1 MVVDAVW
8 ISGQGQL
15 LKPLQANCLV
25 AGQITTGNQNALQG
39 RSQISRKTQGFFLV
53 CTADIRV
60 DKHGARLSFGQIGRH
75 GEAKITQPEELC
87 WRNAVRMGRNFA
99 VEYEDRALGK
109 ALPQM
114 VIGPAIAQPQLQHR
128 PGLAG
133 YRIGNFVDAG
143 ALGLHAQDEN
153 IKSGHGGFS
162 WQRAARDLPELSAR
176 RGHDPTVRKD
186 AQVRCGRG
194 TCKIYAVIP
203 DTNAPVIV
211 ALLAVGMALSFIL
224 ADRRSP
230 TSQAQA
236 LFLAFVGISIAV
248 DVMLVLPLRK
258 ASGVVPWEGVFVLPQ
273 VLAFV
278 FAYEWVL
285 RVRRTIPAGNL
296 NTRGPDRLLRAAQGL
311 ALFYGLTALV
321 FPELRAEHFGNLTL
335 DPGERI
341 HPSFWLFSVPLG
353 LSIALGTAATLF
365 TLNRRPDRTEIRRL
379 VAFAIS
385 APIMASGVVVPAHI
399 ASLATA
405 VGLLVLLVGS
415 VQYHVT
421 QGQRAQFLSRFLAP
435 QVAELV
441 TRRGLKSATEEK
453 TLELSVVC
461 CDLRGFTAFSA
472 ATSSRRVIE
481 ILREYYD
488 AVGVAAAACG
498 GTIKDQAGDG
508 VLILVGAPI
517 AMADH
522 AQRALELGRQ
532 IRTVGVALTSHWSND
547 EMQLGVGVG
556 VASGFVT
563 VGVIGGAS
571 RLEYT
576 AVGSPVNLASRLCSE
591 ALHGEVLVDGRTM
604 ELLGA
609 DPGRNRLRT
618 GLALQLKGFA
628 LPMQSYVLE
637 AA

>member
-1 MVVDAVW
+1 MIAD
-8 ISGQGQL
+8 
-15 LKPLQANCLV
+15 
-25 AGQITTGNQNALQG
+25 TT
-39 RSQISRKTQGFFLV
+39 
-53 CTADIRV
+53 
-60 DKHGARLSFGQIGRH
+60 
-75 GEAKITQPEELC
+75 
-87 WRNAVRMGRNFA
+87 
-99 VEYEDRALGK
+99 
-109 ALPQM
+109 
-114 VIGPAIAQPQLQHR
+114 
-128 PGLAG
+128 
-133 YRIGNFVDAG
+133 
-143 ALGLHAQDEN
+143 
-153 IKSGHGGFS
+153 
-162 WQRAARDLPELSAR
+162 
-176 RGHDPTVRKD
+176 
-186 AQVRCGRG
+186 
-194 TCKIYAVIP
+194 
-203 DTNAPVIV
+203 APVIV
-211 ALLAVGMALSFIL
+211 SLLAVGMALSFIL
-224 ADRRSP
+224 ADRHSL

-236 LFLAFVGISIAV
+236 LFLACVGISISI
-248 DVMLVLPLRK
+248 DVLLVLPMRV
-258 ASGVVPWEGVFVLPQ
+258 ANGVVPWEGIFALPQ
-273 VLAFV
+273 VLAFL

-285 RVRRTIPAGNL
+285 RVRRTIPAGDL

-311 ALFYGLTALV
+311 ALFYGLAALV
-321 FPELRAEHFGNLTL
+321 FPELKAEHFGNLTL
-335 DPGERI
+335 DPGERL

-353 LSIALGTAATLF
+353 ISLTLGTAATLF
-365 TLNRRPDRTEIRRL
+365 TLNRRPDRAEARRL
-379 VAFAIS
+379 IAFAIS
-385 APIMASGVVVPAHI
+385 APIMASSLIVPPHI
-399 ASLATA
+399 APLCGA

-472 ATSSRRVIE
+472 ATSSKRVIE

-488 AVGVAAAACG
+488 AVGSAAAACG

-517 AMADH
+517 AFPDH
-522 AQRALELGRQ
+522 AQRALELARR
-532 IRTVGVALTSHWSND
+532 IRAVGIALTSHWSNE

-591 ALHGEVLVDGRTM
+591 ASHAEVLVDSRTM
-604 ELLGA
+604 ELLGTSTQGS
-609 DPGRNRLRT
+609 DLRA
-618 GLALQLKGFA
+618 GQALQLKGFA
-628 LPMQSYVLE
+628 LPMQSYVLQ